1 MEHTKE
7 YLAEETGGGSKMNVA
22 FVTGISLNFL
32 FVIVEVVAGLY
43 INSLS
48 LLSDAGHNFVDVIS
62 LALSMVAFRL
72 MKVRPNDRYTY
83 GYRKTSILAA
93 LINTMF
99 LLLSIGAI
107 LIEALKRLFA
117 QEPTSGSTIAIVAAF
132 GIVING
138 ITALMFLRDKEK
150 DMNIRSAYLH
160 LMSDALL
167 SAGIVAGGIIIRYTS
182 WYWVDSVFS
191 ISVSII
197 ILFSIWKLLRTS
209 LRLSLDGV
217 PGDINLEEIRS
228 LALRTEGIKSIHHIH
243 VWAISTTENALT
255 AHIVIAPDK
264 DCREEQKIKNN
275 FKFALEKKN
284 IRHVTLE
291 TEIENDGCGYNNCQ
305 INLPEGDI

>member
-7 YLAEETGGGSKMNVA
+7 YMAEETGGESKMNVA

-217 PGDINLEEIRS
+217 PGDINLEDIRS
-228 LALRTEGIKSIHHIH
+228 LALRTEGIRSIHHIH

-291 TEIENDGCGYNNCQ
+291 TEIENAGCGYDNCKM
-305 INLPEGDI
+305 NLPEGDI

>member
-7 YLAEETGGGSKMNVA
+7 YMAEETGGGSKMNVA

-138 ITALMFLRDKEK
+138 ITALMFLRDMEK

-217 PGDINLEEIRS
+217 PGDINLEDIRS